1 MTSSTIDIVEAKSFP
16 TLELLPKDRTILEQG
31 AMVFRPFGLDEQG
44 HTIRDLSGVS
54 IRAVTVF
61 LEKLVTSEGGASA
74 GKKASEE
81 LCHLLNDRIKDPVY
95 HVTPEFLRNPWNSYS
110 YEFASYLY
118 EFCERISG
126 DPRFAFKAG
135 AEKVSP
141 IMLALTRP
149 FSLSQ
154 IYTMFPY
161 FGNKFTSGSVEF
173 RVVEVTS
180 STAAVG
186 MRFTDRTLRQFGPYR
201 RRCACLVCQSAQG
214 IMVAMADR
222 IHGLTQAEAIETSC
236 IGDDDEWCQWTIRWQ
251 EESRY
256 RKRFWRVTSPLEQT
270 RPTRLSSESVV
281 GGERAQDARPSAETR
296 VEHSH
301 PV

>member
-1 MTSSTIDIVEAKSFP
+1 MTSSVLDIVEAKSLP
-16 TLELLPKDRTILEQG
+16 DVDLLPKDRTILEQG
-31 AMVFRPFGLDEQG
+31 PMVFRPFGLDEQG

-61 LEKLVTSEGGASA
+61 LEKLIASERGASA
-74 GKKASEE
+74 GKESVEE
-81 LCHLLNDRIKDPVY
+81 LCRLLNDQIREAVY

-110 YEFASYLY
+110 YEFTCYLY

-173 RVVEVTS
+173 RV
-180 STAAVG
+180 
-186 MRFTDRTLRQFGPYR
+186 L
-201 RRCACLVCQSAQG
+201 
-214 IMVAMADR
+214 
-222 IHGLTQAEAIETSC
+222 
-236 IGDDDEWCQWTIRWQ
+236 
-251 EESRY
+251 
-256 RKRFWRVTSPLEQT
+256 
-270 RPTRLSSESVV
+270 
-281 GGERAQDARPSAETR
+281 
-296 VEHSH
+296 
-301 PV
+301 